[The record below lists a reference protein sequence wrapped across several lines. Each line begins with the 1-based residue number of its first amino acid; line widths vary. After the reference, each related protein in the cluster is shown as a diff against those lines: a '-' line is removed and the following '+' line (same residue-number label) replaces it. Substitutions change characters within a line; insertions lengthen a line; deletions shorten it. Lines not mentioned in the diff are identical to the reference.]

1 MIKIRATSDPALM
14 RTAHRRLLVGSFRD
28 GELMGEDDFVA
39 QFAAGVTAFLAVDH
53 QERMLGLAV
62 CERIGA
68 ALLLQYLVA
77 SPSARGHGVGTALL
91 RGVTDG
97 ARKREGLTVLLA
109 EFDRPD
115 VQSSHPLHGDP
126 ERRLRFYARYGALA
140 LELPYFQPP
149 VAEGASREHGM
160 LLGVFDSDGAMSA
173 RGRLTPAQ
181 SDAVL
186 AYIEASLDGAV
197 DPDAQRLR
205 EAADDS
211 LGIRVRPLA
220 EYRGVPR
227 SPLDA
232 SA

>member
-1 MIKIRATSDPALM
+1 MIEIRATSDPALM

-53 QERMLGLAV
+53 EERMLGLAV
-62 CERIGA
+62 CEPVGA

-77 SPSARGHGVGTALL
+77 SPAVRGRGVGTALL
-91 RGVTDG
+91 RAVIDG
-97 ARKREGLTVLLA
+97 ARDRDGVAVLLA

-115 VQSSHPLHGDP
+115 VQVSHPLHGDP
-126 ERRLRFYARYGALA
+126 ERRLGFYGRYGALA

-149 VAEGASREHGM
+149 IAEGAPREHGM
-160 LLGVFDSDGAMSA
+160 LLAVFDGDGTVSG

-186 AYIEASLDGAV
+186 GYIEASLDGAA

-220 EYRGVPR
+220 DYRGVPR